1 MAVIILVAGAALW
14 LTISDGALRGNNFL
28 LLQVP
33 APKNTPPG
41 GSIGTSPMLGV
52 QVDDLT
58 EDVLQDLG
66 LKPDVKG
73 LIVTKVDAGPA
84 AKAGLRTGD
93 VIEQINHQPV
103 NSMSDY
109 LRLIV
114 QAGKQTIQLLINR
127 RGEKKSLSVQPG

>member
-1 MAVIILVAGAALW
+1 MAVVILVAGAALW
-14 LTISDGALRGNNFL
+14 LTISNGALRDNNFL
-28 LLQVP
+28 LPQVP
-33 APKNTPPG
+33 APKNTPSG

-73 LIVTKVDAGPA
+73 LIVTKVDPGPA
-84 AKAGLRTGD
+84 AKAGLRSGD

-127 RGEKKSLSVQPG
+127 RGEKTSLSVQPG